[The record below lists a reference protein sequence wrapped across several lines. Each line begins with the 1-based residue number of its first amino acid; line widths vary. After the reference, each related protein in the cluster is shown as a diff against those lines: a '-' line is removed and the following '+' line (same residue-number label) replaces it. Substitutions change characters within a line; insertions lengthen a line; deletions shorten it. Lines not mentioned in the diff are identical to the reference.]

1 MKNVRTLQVTTPTE
15 REIVIEREFNAPRRF
30 VFDALTKPDLIRRWL
45 LGPPGWSMPVCEV
58 DLRVGGR
65 YLYRWRKEDGTEMG
79 VSGVFREIEPPG
91 KIVHTEKFDEAWYP
105 GEAVITST
113 IVERGNA
120 SALTMTLLYES
131 REARDIALQSGME
144 SGMEA
149 GFARLEEILEK
160 ARRSS

>member
-1 MKNVRTLQVTTPTE
+1 
-15 REIVIEREFNAPRRF
+15 
-30 VFDALTKPDLIRRWL
+30 
-45 LGPPGWSMPVCEV
+45 MPVCEV